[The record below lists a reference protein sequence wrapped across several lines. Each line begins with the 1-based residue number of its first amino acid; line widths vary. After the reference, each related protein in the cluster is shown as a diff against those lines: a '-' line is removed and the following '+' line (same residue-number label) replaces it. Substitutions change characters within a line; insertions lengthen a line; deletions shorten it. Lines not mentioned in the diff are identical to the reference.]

1 MLFRLA
7 LAMGRTIQE
16 LRAVLSYAEF
26 QEWCLYY
33 QIEPWGEDRA
43 DLRAGIVASTLHNV
57 YAASGWVRT
66 PPPGRPTT
74 CPISTGQSRKRPPMT
89 GHSPTTNSPPGPM
102 QRSLVFPRSK
112 RCSP

>member
-26 QEWCLYY
+26 QEWCWYY

-43 DLRAGIVASTLHNV
+43 DLRAGIVSSTIAN
-57 YAASGWVRT
+57 YAGKVRSEGT
-66 PPPGRPTT
+66 QQAMPADFMPYLERPEPAEPAVDEERPLTDEELAAWADAAIFGFPPE
-74 CPISTGQSRKRPPMT
+74 
-89 GHSPTTNSPPGPM
+89 
-102 QRSLVFPRSK
+102 
-112 RCSP
+112 

>member
-43 DLRAGIVASTLHNV
+43 DLRAGIVASTIAN
-57 YAASGWVRT
+57 YAGKERSNGADPALPADFMPYLDGPEQAPQAEAQPLTDEELAAWADAAIFGI
-66 PPPGRPTT
+66 PPE
-74 CPISTGQSRKRPPMT
+74 
-89 GHSPTTNSPPGPM
+89 
-102 QRSLVFPRSK
+102 
-112 RCSP
+112 

>member
-26 QEWCLYY
+26 QEWCGYY

-43 DLRAGIVASTLHNV
+43 DLRAGIVASTIAN
-57 YAASGWVRT
+57 YAGKLRAEGAEPAIPADFMPYLVRPEPADPAEAQT
-66 PPPGRPTT
+66 LSDDELAAWADAAIFGIPPE
-74 CPISTGQSRKRPPMT
+74 
-89 GHSPTTNSPPGPM
+89 
-102 QRSLVFPRSK
+102 
-112 RCSP
+112 

>member
-43 DLRAGIVASTLHNV
+43 DLRAGIVASTIANHAGKLRAEGTDPALPADFMP
-57 YAASGWVRT
+57 YLERPEPEAPADDRCLTDEELATWADATLFGI
-66 PPPGRPTT
+66 PPE
-74 CPISTGQSRKRPPMT
+74 
-89 GHSPTTNSPPGPM
+89 
-102 QRSLVFPRSK
+102 
-112 RCSP
+112 

>member
-16 LRAVLSYAEF
+16 LRAVLTYAEF

-57 YAASGWVRT
+57 YAAWVGSDATARPADYMPYLERPESEAPT
-66 PPPGRPTT
+66 DDRPLTDDELAIWADAAIFGLPPE
-74 CPISTGQSRKRPPMT
+74 
-89 GHSPTTNSPPGPM
+89 
-102 QRSLVFPRSK
+102 
-112 RCSP
+112 

>member
-33 QIEPWGEDRA
+33 QIEPWGEERA
-43 DLRAGIVASTLHNV
+43 DLRAGIVASTIAS
-57 YAASGWVRT
+57 YAGKERSMSA
-66 PPPGRPTT
+66 PPALPADFMPYLDRPEPAEPAEDQPLTDEELAKWADAAIFGIQ
-74 CPISTGQSRKRPPMT
+74 PE
-89 GHSPTTNSPPGPM
+89 
-102 QRSLVFPRSK
+102 
-112 RCSP
+112 

>member
-7 LAMGRTIQE
+7 LAMGRTIHE

-43 DLRAGIVASTLHNV
+43 DLRAGIVSSTIANYAGKERSKNAPPATPSDFMPYASRPEPPEEPALTDEEL
-57 YAASGWVRT
+57 AAWADAAVFGI
-66 PPPGRPTT
+66 PPG
-74 CPISTGQSRKRPPMT
+74 
-89 GHSPTTNSPPGPM
+89 
-102 QRSLVFPRSK
+102 
-112 RCSP
+112 

>member
-26 QEWCLYY
+26 QEWCWYY

-43 DLRAGIVASTLHNV
+43 DLRAGIVASTIAN
-57 YAASGWVRT
+57 YAGKLRAEGAEPAIPADFMPYLERPEPADPAEEQPLTDDELAAWADAAIFGI
-66 PPPGRPTT
+66 PPE
-74 CPISTGQSRKRPPMT
+74 
-89 GHSPTTNSPPGPM
+89 
-102 QRSLVFPRSK
+102 
-112 RCSP
+112 

>member
-26 QEWCLYY
+26 QEWCWYY

-43 DLRAGIVASTLHNV
+43 DLRAGIVASTIAN
-57 YAASGWVRT
+57 YAGKLRAEGADPAIPADFMPYLDRPEQAPQAEAQTLSDDELAAWADAAIFGI
-66 PPPGRPTT
+66 PPE
-74 CPISTGQSRKRPPMT
+74 
-89 GHSPTTNSPPGPM
+89 
-102 QRSLVFPRSK
+102 
-112 RCSP
+112 

>member
-26 QEWCLYY
+26 QEWCWYY

-43 DLRAGIVASTLHNV
+43 DLRAGIVASTIAN
-57 YAASGWVRT
+57 YAGKLRAEGADPAIPADFMPYLDRPEHAPQAEAQTLSDDELAAWADAAIFGI
-66 PPPGRPTT
+66 PPE
-74 CPISTGQSRKRPPMT
+74 
-89 GHSPTTNSPPGPM
+89 
-102 QRSLVFPRSK
+102 
-112 RCSP
+112 